1 MMAPLHFKQRHTP
14 HLSAVSMLL
23 MLSLSA
29 GSALSQT
36 APTDLGTTAK
46 PIEDAKHEAY
56 AAAIASCERLWD
68 RDTHMTKQEWSSTC
82 RRVQA
87 RLKQME
93 LRQQ

>member
-1 MMAPLHFKQRHTP
+1 MMAPLHFKQHHTP

-36 APTDLGTTAK
+36 APTNPGTAK
-46 PIEDAKHEAY
+46 SIEDAKDKAY

-68 RDTHMTKQEWSSTC
+68 RDTHMTKKEWSSTC

-93 LRQQ
+93 LR